1 MKRFDLRDP
10 LPRGVTVLEASAG
23 TGKTH
28 TISALAVR
36 FLTENVVDA
45 SGLLLVTFSRAATA
59 ELRTRVRERVRSSA
73 DALAAA
79 VGGIQ
84 PVDELDAWLARVEP
98 PELVSRV
105 ERLRNAVTNFD
116 RATIMTT
123 HQFSHAMI
131 RGLGVLAPQEP
142 QSQLVETLT
151 PLAHEAASDL
161 FLRRYARS
169 GEHPPMR
176 FLDAS
181 WGRHRP
187 IGARTLAAEVV
198 GRPGRLAPES
208 AGGEAG
214 ERVAFAAAV
223 REEVERRK
231 SALRVFSFQDQLDR
245 LESAL
250 EDPKTGALARAKLA
264 ARFPVVLV
272 DEFQDTD
279 PVQWSILRS
288 AFGSGSGATLVLIG
302 DPKQAIYRFRGADVH
317 AYTSAVHE
325 ADSATTLTVNHRS
338 DKPVVDAVGALFDGV
353 KLGDSIEVPKV
364 DAANVRPRLVSSGE
378 PWSAGLQIRC
388 IDSAGQSNPWRN
400 TTRIAADLVGV
411 VGTLLSADAPLRHQD
426 GPLAPEDIA
435 ILVRSNWNG
444 RSLANDL
451 RRAGIPASFAGAD
464 SVLDSEAASE
474 WLTLMRALDQPRR
487 PHLQRAIITRFLGGT
502 VAGLA
507 AATDDDWA
515 EWTLRIRTWSR
526 VLSTS
531 GVPALSAAIERDA
544 DLTPR
549 LLGQPNGERLATD
562 YAHVAELLHRWLKD
576 RGNRPRDAV
585 TWLEQAISQ
594 ASSEEATRRLETD
607 SGAVQIMTVHRAKG
621 RQFPVVLVPD
631 AIRSPE
637 RTKDSGNTLDLP
649 IPGGRLLDV
658 GGSNHPERA
667 GHLEL
672 ASTEDADES
681 LRVLYVALTRAQS
694 HAITW
699 WAEHPDTE
707 RSPLHRLLSMPREG
721 APRRPARTYPVRSPL
736 ELDWPPGHPI
746 AVVRARR
753 VRRAPMDPT
762 PPGPQALRTRDWT
775 RTIDQ
780 TWRRTSYTGLT
791 AGTHDESPGGD
802 EPPVETEASPDPGL
816 TQISPMAALPGGTTF
831 GNLVHS
837 VMERIDPRGPDWMDA
852 LRAEC
857 ATALGRWPIPDI
869 TASDLAESL
878 APSIQTPLGPLA
890 EGTTLR
896 DFGPGNRL
904 TEMNFELPLRSG
916 ATLNDLSALLR
927 PHLAGTPLE
936 PYPDALAAPGL
947 GSQSLLGYLT
957 GSIDAVLRLPSGAH
971 LVVDYKTNRLS
982 RLDAPGDEL
991 TIGQYTP
998 SLLAEA
1004 MTTSHYPL
1012 QALLYSVAL
1021 HRFLAWRLP
1030 GYDPGVHLGGT
1041 AYLFVR
1047 GMAGP
1052 DTPVVEGSP
1061 VGVFSW
1067 RPGAEL
1073 VSQVSELLAGG
1084 RS

>member
-1 MKRFDLRDP
+1 M
-10 LPRGVTVLEASAG
+10 
-23 TGKTH
+23 
-28 TISALAVR
+28 
-36 FLTENVVDA
+36 
-45 SGLLLVTFSRAATA
+45 
-59 ELRTRVRERVRSSA
+59 
-73 DALAAA
+73 
-79 VGGIQ
+79 
-84 PVDELDAWLARVEP
+84 
-98 PELVSRV
+98 
-105 ERLRNAVTNFD
+105 
-116 RATIMTT
+116 
-123 HQFSHAMI
+123 
-131 RGLGVLAPQEP
+131 
-142 QSQLVETLT
+142 
-151 PLAHEAASDL
+151 
-161 FLRRYARS
+161 
-169 GEHPPMR
+169 
-176 FLDAS
+176 
-181 WGRHRP
+181 
-187 IGARTLAAEVV
+187 
-198 GRPGRLAPES
+198 
-208 AGGEAG
+208 
-214 ERVAFAAAV
+214 AFAAAV

-250 EDPKTGALARAKLA
+250 EDPKTERWHGRSSPQGS
-264 ARFPVVLV
+264 RWCWWTGSRTRPGPVEHPAVGV
-272 DEFQDTD
+272 
-279 PVQWSILRS
+279 R
-288 AFGSGSGATLVLIG
+288 SGSGATLVLIG

-681 LRVLYVALTRAQS
+681 LRVCGTLRHPRPVPRDHLR
-694 HAITW
+694 
-699 WAEHPDTE
+699 AEHPDTE

-721 APRRPARTYPVRSPL
+721 AQASSPHLPGPLAARTRL
-736 ELDWPPGHPI
+736 AARPPDSGGQGQEGSTGTHGS
-746 AVVRARR
+746 
-753 VRRAPMDPT
+753 T

-802 EPPVETEASPDPGL
+802 EPRSRPRRHQIRASPRSRRWRRFRRHHLRKPG
-816 TQISPMAALPGGTTF
+816 PP
-831 GNLVHS
+831 

-857 ATALGRWPIPDI
+857 ATALGRWPIP
-869 TASDLAESL
+869 TS
-878 APSIQTPLGPLA
+878 PRPTW
-890 EGTTLR
+890 
-896 DFGPGNRL
+896 
-904 TEMNFELPLRSG
+904 RSRW
-916 ATLNDLSALLR
+916 LR
-927 PHLAGTPLE
+927 PSRPRLGHWPR
-936 PYPDALAAPGL
+936 APPCVT
-947 GSQSLLGYLT
+947 SAPET
-957 GSIDAVLRLPSGAH
+957 G
-971 LVVDYKTNRLS
+971 
-982 RLDAPGDEL
+982 
-991 TIGQYTP
+991 
-998 SLLAEA
+998 
-1004 MTTSHYPL
+1004 
-1012 QALLYSVAL
+1012 
-1021 HRFLAWRLP
+1021 
-1030 GYDPGVHLGGT
+1030 
-1041 AYLFVR
+1041 
-1047 GMAGP
+1047 
-1052 DTPVVEGSP
+1052 
-1061 VGVFSW
+1061 
-1067 RPGAEL
+1067 
-1073 VSQVSELLAGG
+1073 
-1084 RS
+1084 